1 MIEGA
6 LSAFL
11 LGAFIMS
18 ITKILD
24 EFLASDDRVAVIK
37 GEWGV
42 GKTHFWNRYYEDKR
56 NKREI
61 EQIAYSYVSL
71 FGLNS
76 IGEIK
81 KKLFPSTIP
90 LNQKLYREDL
100 LEKKQQM
107 MERFF

>member
-11 LGAFIMS
+11 LGALIMS

-56 NKREI
+56 
-61 EQIAYSYVSL
+61 
-71 FGLNS
+71 
-76 IGEIK
+76 
-81 KKLFPSTIP
+81 
-90 LNQKLYREDL
+90 
-100 LEKKQQM
+100 
-107 MERFF
+107 

>member
-6 LSAFL
+6 LGAFF
-11 LGAFIMS
+11 LGALIMS

-24 EFLASDDRVAVIK
+24 EFLASDDRESHAVIK

-42 GKTHFWNRYYEDKR
+42 GKTHFWNRYYEGKR

-61 EQIAYSYVSL
+61 DQVAYSYVSL

-76 IGEIK
+76 IEEIK

-100 LEKKQQM
+100 LEKNNK
-107 MERFF
+107 

>member
-11 LGAFIMS
+11 LRALIMS

-42 GKTHFWNRYYEDKR
+42 GKHIFGIVTTKVKR

-61 EQIAYSYVSL
+61 DQIAYSYVSL

-81 KKLFPSTIP
+81 KNYSLP
-90 LNQKLYREDL
+90 QY
-100 LEKKQQM
+100 QQSKTL
-107 MERFF
+107 